1 MPDKSPDNS
10 SILLAFLG
18 NFNYDSRMFNF
29 YTSLKKQ
36 GYSVSVVSFDWLTEG
51 FSPERGDVSVY
62 RLTKG
67 RFSLLFYMQ
76 FAAILLYR
84 LLKSKANLFF
94 AEDIYTLPFVL
105 FAAKLKNV
113 PVVYDSR
120 EVYSQLAGLVNK
132 QHIQR
137 LIVFIEKFC
146 IRKVNL
152 TMTTGHLDSAH
163 IEKQYSIPPTF
174 VMRNLPL
181 YTENILP
188 FDFRTHYNIP
198 ANKSLLLYQG
208 AVLHGR
214 GLKVIL
220 PLLPSLPDCVLIVV
234 GGGEQ
239 AEYYK
244 NEVERLRLQKQVI
257 FHGKVSQV
265 ELLQFTAGADIGLAL
280 IENLSTS
287 YYYALPNKMF
297 EYIQAGVPSIASNF
311 PQMQEIVDTYRT
323 GLCVNPEDMG
333 QITESVLH
341 LISDKE
347 KYGIIKENCRAAAKE
362 LSWENEF
369 AKLLP
374 ILQQILLTSK

>member
-1 MPDKSPDNS
+1 MPDKSPDKT

-18 NFNYDSRMFNF
+18 NFNFDSRMYNF
-29 YTSLKKQ
+29 YSSLKKQ

-51 FSPERGDVSVY
+51 FNTERGEVSIY
-62 RLTKG
+62 KLTKG
-67 RFSLLFYMQ
+67 RFSLFFYLQ
-76 FAAILLYR
+76 FAIILLYR
-84 LLKSKANLFF
+84 LLKSNANMFF

-105 FAAKLKNV
+105 FAAKLKNI

-137 LIVFIEKFC
+137 LIVLIEKFC

-152 TMTTGHLDSAH
+152 TMTTGHMDSAH
-163 IEKQYSIPPTF
+163 IEKQYGIPPTF
-174 VMRNLPL
+174 VMRNLPQ
-181 YTENILP
+181 YADNIVP
-188 FDFRTHYNIP
+188 FNFRAHFNIT
-198 ANKSLLLYQG
+198 ADKTLLLYQG

-214 GLKVIL
+214 GLKIIL

-234 GGGEQ
+234 GWGEQ
-239 AEYYK
+239 SGYYQAESAK
-244 NEVERLRLQKQVI
+244 LGLQQQV
-257 FHGKVSQV
+257 FFCGKVPQT
-265 ELLQFTAGADIGLAL
+265 ELLQYTAGADIGLSI

-323 GLCVNPEDMG
+323 GLCVNPEDNG
-333 QITESVLH
+333 QITASILQ
-341 LISDKE
+341 LITDKE
-347 KYGIIKENCRAAAKE
+347 QYGVIKENCRTAARE

-374 ILQQILLTSK
+374 ILQQILLTNK